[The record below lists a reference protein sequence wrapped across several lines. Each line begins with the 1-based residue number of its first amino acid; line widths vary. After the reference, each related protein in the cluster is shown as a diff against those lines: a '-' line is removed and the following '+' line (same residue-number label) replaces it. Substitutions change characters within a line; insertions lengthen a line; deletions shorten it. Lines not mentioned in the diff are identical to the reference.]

1 MTPTAEAAH
10 EDESSDNGVDA
21 AADEREAVELEGAA
35 QNTSRKLLTLLVV
48 GALLLA
54 VIHMTPWG
62 QRIRDWDSLAGLFKG
77 GGLQAEIYFTLI
89 SSFLMML
96 GVPRLLFCAL
106 AGFAFGFWEGL
117 FWSTASSLIGSYAAF
132 LAARWGAREWL
143 AERFGKQRF
152 FGRIVHTKPTTMS
165 VVLVRMF
172 PVSNAII
179 NFGLALSSVGSS
191 AFLLG
196 SLIGFLPQ
204 GVVAVVIG
212 SGMATDV
219 PWASAAQI
227 AVAAVLLLATLL
239 WSSRQRRNRR

>member
-1 MTPTAEAAH
+1 MIPTTKAAH
-10 EDESSDNGVDA
+10 EEESSDTGIDA
-21 AADEREAVELEGAA
+21 ATDESEVVELEGAA
-35 QNTSRKLLTLLVV
+35 QNTSRKLLILLVV
-48 GALLLA
+48 GALLLV

-77 GGLQAEIYFTLI
+77 GGLQAEVYFTLI

-143 AERFGKQRF
+143 AERFGKQRI
-152 FGRIVHTKPTTMS
+152 FGRIVHTRPTTMS

-179 NFGLALSSVGSS
+179 NFGLALSRVGSR

-204 GVVAVVIG
+204 GVVAVVLG